1 MPFPKIEL
9 HVHFEGTIAP
19 AMLLELARKN
29 DVPLPADSVEGIAE
43 LYRFDGF
50 DNFIDTWLLT
60 TQVTQTADDFR
71 RVVTGYAAE
80 AARHGCV
87 YIEGIFSP
95 AQPVRRGSSWQE
107 VFEGY
112 CDGAQEALELHG
124 LEIRLTPDMTRGA
137 TPEEADL
144 AVEYS
149 LAYAER
155 GVVGIGLGGYEAQYP
170 AELYADPFR
179 RAREGGLGS
188 VPHAGEAVGP
198 ESIRGALDALG
209 AVRVRH
215 GIRAVEDPALV
226 RELADRRIVLDTC
239 LTSNVCIGVVPSL
252 ERHPLPELVAAGVP
266 CTLSTDD
273 PAMLDTD
280 LEREYALAAAL
291 GLDPR
296 AFYEAAVEGALCDEA
311 TRERLRAIGAAYD
324 WPPASSASASS
335 TETARA

>member
-19 AMLLELARKN
+19 ATLLELAHKN
-29 DVPLPADSVEGIAE
+29 DVSLPADTVEGIAE

-50 DNFIDTWLLT
+50 DNFVETWLLT
-60 TQVTQTADDFR
+60 TQVTRTPDDFR
-71 RVVTGYAAE
+71 RVVIDYAAE

-112 CDGAQEALELHG
+112 CDGAQEAHERHG
-124 LEIRLTPDMTRGA
+124 VEVRLTPDLTRGA
-137 TPEEADL
+137 TPEEIDL
-144 AVEYS
+144 AVEYA
-149 LAYAER
+149 LAYVDR

-170 AELYADPFR
+170 PELYAEPFR
-179 RAREGGLGS
+179 KAREGGLGS
-188 VPHAGEAVGP
+188 VPHAGEAAGP

-209 AVRVRH
+209 AVRLRH

-239 LTSNVCIGVVPSL
+239 LASNICTGVVRSL
-252 ERHPLPELVAAGVP
+252 EQHPLPQLVAAGVP

-273 PAMLDTD
+273 PAMFDTD
-280 LEREYALAAAL
+280 LEREYANAARL

-296 AFYEAAVEGALCDEA
+296 AFYEAALEGALCDEA
-311 TRERLRAIGAAYD
+311 TRERLRAAGAAYD
-324 WPPASSASASS
+324 WPPVSSASASRA
-335 TETARA
+335 ETAPS